1 MIMSLSCLLEP
12 HQPQHA
18 TAKRMQSRLLWGSA
32 EEFCNVLL
40 LSFLRALN
48 SGQHNGRRHS
58 TVIRTPMRLG
68 GRLATTKIT
77 AIQRFFRISG
87 LGSVNEAEIGGEASI
102 LRPRHPEMAPKTGI
116 PYTKTALAE
125 ADAATLVDG
134 SEAITVANAESVEA
148 FIWFDDV
155 GVRCVLEID

>member
-102 LRPRHPEMAPKTGI
+102 LRPRHPRPEYYTQKRRRPKPT
-116 PYTKTALAE
+116 PQR
-125 ADAATLVDG
+125 VDG